1 MRVVVFTAIQ
11 RSTLDTRRTGVVGC
25 IRLRRIYDRSM
36 HATATP
42 ASIDVVLDQHSGT
55 LRAGSGAA
63 DPGGA
68 AFDLL
73 PATEELLREASRM
86 QIPVRIVVAEDLD
99 GDPIHELEAL
109 VSEAEIVAGIDG
121 LAPQDRPG
129 ILVAADRVVR
139 ARAAGLGWTAVPHPA
154 LAASAARGDQL
165 VFARLSGD
173 RGAIGEVSGLVPY
186 WLEERADGSSWALAA
201 LPRAAVAR
209 AIDAGLEVQR
219 LPLDLGLQDPM
230 FVQLDEGAKI
240 GDALAGYEILWSDA
254 TRVLLALDAGT
265 VNDEVP
271 AHGAHGHFRFLTPSP
286 ELLEPAAVVA
296 LSSAG
301 AGASLQAA
309 AAPAPVTA
317 ATYLADIRRYCGMA
331 PIDSRGPL
339 RSRHS
344 SHPDNARAIDA
355 LVADLT
361 AMGYAPFTHQFS
373 FGGRILRN
381 VIADMPGSGQL
392 GVDAGI
398 LVVGCHMDSTAA
410 SDPGYRPTS
419 SPAPGAD
426 DDGSGMVALLAI
438 ARWLRTLGEPPHNT
452 VRFGFFNAEES
463 GLVGSRAYAAS
474 LKAARAP
481 VIAAVCAD
489 MIGYN
494 SDATLAWEVHAG
506 FTDPRVR
513 DLSVPVAQ
521 VVADAGA
528 QLAELPPTQLVTG
541 TIPTDGNDPT
551 RFDGAI
557 NRSDHASFQEQ
568 GYPGV
573 LVSEDFF
580 PNRPS
585 EPGFDPNPNYHSGAD
600 IEIDG
605 EYAAAITRAMSVAIA
620 ELAARPGTLLDVAV
634 SPAGEPRAS

>member
-1 MRVVVFTAIQ
+1 M
-11 RSTLDTRRTGVVGC
+11 
-25 IRLRRIYDRSM
+25 
-36 HATATP
+36 
-42 ASIDVVLDQHSGT
+42 
-55 LRAGSGAA
+55 
-63 DPGGA
+63 
-68 AFDLL
+68 
-73 PATEELLREASRM
+73 
-86 QIPVRIVVAEDLD
+86 
-99 GDPIHELEAL
+99 
-109 VSEAEIVAGIDG
+109 
-121 LAPQDRPG
+121 
-129 ILVAADRVVR
+129 
-139 ARAAGLGWTAVPHPA
+139 
-154 LAASAARGDQL
+154 
-165 VFARLSGD
+165 
-173 RGAIGEVSGLVPY
+173 
-186 WLEERADGSSWALAA
+186 
-201 LPRAAVAR
+201 
-209 AIDAGLEVQR
+209 
-219 LPLDLGLQDPM
+219 
-230 FVQLDEGAKI
+230 
-240 GDALAGYEILWSDA
+240 
-254 TRVLLALDAGT
+254 LLALDAGT
-265 VNDEVP
+265 ANDEVP
-271 AHGAHGHFRFLTPSP
+271 AHGGHGHFRFLTPSP
-286 ELLEPAAVVA
+286 ELLEPAAVLA
-296 LSSAG
+296 LASAG

-317 ATYLADIRRYCGMA
+317 ESYLADIRRYCGLA
-331 PIDSRGPL
+331 PLDSRGPL

-361 AMGYAPFTHQFS
+361 EMGYAPFTHQFS

-410 SDPGYRPTS
+410 SDPGYRPAT
-419 SPAPGAD
+419 SPARGAD

-438 ARWLRTLGEPPHNT
+438 ARHLRTLDAPPHNT

-506 FTDPRVR
+506 FTDPRIR

-528 QLAELPPTQLVTG
+528 QLGELPATQLVTG
-541 TIPTDGNDPT
+541 TIPRDGDDPT

-585 EPGFDPNPNYHSGAD
+585 EPGFDPNPNYHSNAD
-600 IEIDG
+600 VEVDG
-605 EYAAAITRAMSVAIA
+605 EYAAAITRAMSVAVA
-620 ELAARPGTLLDVAV
+620 RARGAPRRAAVC
-634 SPAGEPRAS
+634 